1 MDSLVSL
8 IMGSSTEFDAFVMVR
23 LVIILL
29 IIEFIG
35 IIFNTIGR
43 IGK

>member
-8 IMGSSTEFDAFVMVR
+8 IMGSSTDFDAYVMVR

-43 IGK
+43 IGR

>member
-8 IMGSSTEFDAFVMVR
+8 IMGSSTEFDAPVMIR
-23 LVIILL
+23 LVILL
-29 IIEFIG
+29 FIIEFIG

-43 IGK
+43 IGR

>member
-8 IMGSSTEFDAFVMVR
+8 IMGSSTDFDAYVMIR

>member
-8 IMGSSTEFDAFVMVR
+8 IMGSSTDFDAYVMVR